1 MRQGDGPSVFARQGD
16 GKIGMKFTKAKKVRE
31 CDMCGRNQ
39 QDNRTVPLSLRRQ
52 GTSACRRLGVLLLLG
67 ALLWTLS
74 ACGSHAPEFP
84 PAAETIQAAAEKV
97 GWALDPKGTRSE
109 REDQVIYTFETGDE
123 VRASF
128 SCTLAEGNRIL
139 MGYCMAIFLPDK
151 PEFSWEDWKKAV
163 TLAETLYGLD
173 EGELYQALSEQ
184 TIPEPK
190 IPPAG
195 SSPLTGKESLG
206 WEAELPSGYGR
217 AQWSISA
224 GEVEHGFPEP
234 TIRNWR
240 ATFSVSLY
248 ESKDAYKSMIK

>member
-1 MRQGDGPSVFARQGD
+1 MCKQG
-16 GKIGMKFTKAKKVRE
+16 IGT
-31 CDMCGRNQ
+31 
-39 QDNRTVPLSLRRQ
+39 TSRRF
-52 GTSACRRLGVLLLLG
+52 GILLLLG
-67 ALLWTLS
+67 SLLWTLCG
-74 ACGSHAPEFP
+74 CGSHAPEFP
-84 PAAETIQAAAEKV
+84 PTEETVRAAAEKV
-97 GWALDPKGTRSE
+97 GWTLDPEATQTSE
-109 REDQVIYTFETGDE
+109 DGMVIYNFETGDQT
-123 VRASF
+123 RASV
-128 SCTLAEGNRIL
+128 SCVSAEGNRSL

-206 WEAELPSGYGR
+206 WEVELPSGYGR
-217 AQWSISA
+217 AGWSISGA
-224 GEVEHGFPEP
+224 EVEHGFPEP
-234 TIRNWR
+234 IIKNWR
-240 ATFSVSLY
+240 EDFTITLY